1 MDVASA
7 MEHMEQSRDEA
18 IDLPRLIVG
27 VRRRRQ
33 WIYLSAIAAALLSS
47 AFVFFASPRYTG
59 VAKVLLE
66 DQESYYTRPDKASGA
81 ESAATID
88 PEAVQSEAEAV
99 MSPDLA
105 RKAIERL
112 DLAANPEFAVSG
124 GGGSSARADQR
135 VVDKFLSRLT
145 VFPAPKSRVLEI
157 EFVSR
162 DPGLAARAA
171 NTVAE
176 VFLQS
181 QEEAKAQTARAAGAW
196 LLRKIEELRAKVAD
210 ADAKVEAYRTEAGL
224 IAGANGQTVPVE
236 QLTDLNTQLAN
247 ARSSLATAN
256 AKAALLRSLQQAG
269 RLDDAPDSVADESMR
284 RIADERVTMKAEL
297 AEASRTL
304 LPMHPRIK
312 ALTAQLASLDDQI
325 RAAAAKNVHGFEN
338 EARIAGDQ
346 VAALSAALVAQSK
359 TVATGNADDVQLR
372 ALDMEAKTDREQLE
386 SYLQKYREAAA
397 READNAAPADARI
410 IATAEPPRSP
420 TFPKVWQT
428 ILLATLAAIVA
439 SSGVAAAA
447 ALAAN
452 EAGDAPSRDAGARAQ
467 EAPSAVPVAPG
478 AGADSSVEPAPRHP
492 EPGWTA
498 ARDDFETPAALAQ
511 RLAKLD
517 PAHGAPFVL
526 IAGHE
531 CGQALAIALETA
543 RKLSS
548 LSATA
553 LIDLGATEGWL
564 ADVLERE
571 GIDDAELVGLADLL
585 AGRATFG
592 EVIRRDLSSGLDIIP
607 AGGDVIG
614 VEGLDDIFAA
624 LASAYGLIVAHASD
638 WRAATARIAAARA
651 DAVVIVSTPAK
662 LKAAVHS
669 ARTTGGE
676 SYPEI
681 LAFSVKP
688 AQPAFQEAA

>member
-18 IDLPRLIVG
+18 IDLSRLIVG
-27 VRRRRQ
+27 VRRRRR
-33 WIYLSAIAAALLSS
+33 WIYLSAIAAAVLSS
-47 AFVFFASPRYTG
+47 AFVMFTSPRYTG

-66 DQESYYTRPDKASGA
+66 DQESYYTRPDKASGPD
-81 ESAATID
+81 SAATID

-145 VFPAPKSRVLEI
+145 VFPAPKSRVLQI

-181 QEEAKAQTARAAGAW
+181 QEEAKANAARAAGVW
-196 LLRKIEELRAKVAD
+196 LSRRIEELRAKVAD
-210 ADAKVEAYRTEAGL
+210 ADAKVEAYRTQAGL
-224 IAGANGQTVPVE
+224 IAGANGETVPVQ

-247 ARSSLATAN
+247 ARSALATAT
-256 AKAALLRSLQQAG
+256 AKAALLRNLQKDG
-269 RLDDAPDSVADESMR
+269 RLDEAPDSVADESMR
-284 RIADERVTMKAEL
+284 RIADERVTLKAEI
-297 AEASRTL
+297 AEAGRAL
-304 LPMHPRIK
+304 LPMHPRMK

-325 RAAAAKNVHGFEN
+325 RSAAAKNVRGLEN

-346 VAALSAALVAQSK
+346 VASLNAALADQSK
-359 TVATGNADDVQLR
+359 TVAAGNADDVQLR
-372 ALDMEAKTDREQLE
+372 ALDMEAKTAREQLE

-397 READNAAPADARI
+397 REAGNAAPADARI

-452 EAGDAPSRDAGARAQ
+452 EAGDAPSRETSARAA
-467 EAPSAVPVAPG
+467 EAPSTVPVAS
-478 AGADSSVEPAPRHP
+478 GADPNSSGEPAPRHP
-492 EPGWTA
+492 ESGWTMA
-498 ARDDFETPAALAQ
+498 LDNFKTPDALAR
-511 RLAKLD
+511 RLAKFD
-517 PAHGAPFVL
+517 SADGAPFVL

-553 LIDLGATEGWL
+553 LVDLGGAQEWL
-564 ADVLERE
+564 ADVLDRE
-571 GIDDAELVGLADLL
+571 EIDDAEVVGLADLL

-592 EVIRRDLSSGLDIIP
+592 EVIRRDLSSELDIIP
-607 AGGDVIG
+607 AGGDIIG

-624 LASAYGLIVAHASD
+624 LASTYGLIVAHASD
-638 WRAATARIAAARA
+638 WRAATARMAAARA

-669 ARTTGGE
+669 ARTVGGE

-688 AQPAFQEAA
+688 PQPAFEEAA

>member
-7 MEHMEQSRDEA
+7 MEHMEQTRDEA

-27 VRRRRQ
+27 LRRRRR
-33 WIYLSAIAAALLSS
+33 WIYFSAIAAAVLSS
-47 AFVFFASPRYTG
+47 AFVLFASPRYTG

-81 ESAATID
+81 DAAATID

-210 ADAKVEAYRTEAGL
+210 ADAKVEAYRTQAGL
-224 IAGANGQTVPVE
+224 IAGANGQTIPVE

-247 ARSSLATAN
+247 ARSALATAT

-498 ARDDFETPAALAQ
+498 ALDDFETPAALAQ

>member
-1 MDVASA
+1 MDVAGA

-27 VRRRRQ
+27 VRRRRR
-33 WIYLSAIAAALLSS
+33 WIYFSAIAAAVLSS
-47 AFVFFASPRYTG
+47 AFVLLASPRYTG

-81 ESAATID
+81 DAAATID

-124 GGGSSARADQR
+124 GGSSARADQR

-145 VFPAPKSRVLEI
+145 VFPAPKSRVLQI

-162 DPGLAARAA
+162 DPQLAARAA

-181 QEEAKAQTARAAGAW
+181 QEEAKAETARAAGAW
-196 LLRKIEELRAKVAD
+196 LSRKIEELRAKVAD
-210 ADAKVEAYRTEAGL
+210 ADAKVEAYRTQAGL

-247 ARSSLATAN
+247 ARSALATAT

-284 RIADERVTMKAEL
+284 RIADERVTLKAEL

-312 ALTAQLASLDDQI
+312 ALTAELASLDDQL
-325 RAAAAKNVHGFEN
+325 RAAAAKNVRGFEN
-338 EARIAGDQ
+338 EARIAGNQ
-346 VAALSAALVAQSK
+346 VGSLNAALAEQSK
-359 TVATGNADDVQLR
+359 TVATGNAEDVQLR

-397 READNAAPADARI
+397 RDAANAAPADARI

-420 TFPKVWQT
+420 TFPKTWQT
-428 ILLATLAAIVA
+428 IVLATLAAIVA

-452 EAGDAPSRDAGARAQ
+452 EARDAPSREAGAPAA
-467 EAPSAVPVAPG
+467 EAPSTVPVAPG
-478 AGADSSVEPAPRHP
+478 ADSDSSAGPAPLDP
-492 EPGWTA
+492 EPSRTVALGL
-498 ARDDFETPAALAQ
+498 FETPAALAQ
-511 RLAKLD
+511 RLAKLEPGD
-517 PAHGAPFVL
+517 GAPFVL

-548 LSATA
+548 LGATA
-553 LIDLGATEGWL
+553 LVDLGATEGWL
-564 ADVLERE
+564 ADVLDRE
-571 GIDDAELVGLADLL
+571 GSACAEVAGLADLL

-592 EVIRRDLSSGLDIIP
+592 EVIRRDLSSSLDIIP
-607 AGGDVIG
+607 GGGDLSG

-669 ARTTGGE
+669 AR
-676 SYPEI
+676 
-681 LAFSVKP
+681 
-688 AQPAFQEAA
+688 AARRQALSGNSRLQREVG

>member
-1 MDVASA
+1 ML
-7 MEHMEQSRDEA
+7 Q
-18 IDLPRLIVG
+18 
-27 VRRRRQ
+27 
-33 WIYLSAIAAALLSS
+33 
-47 AFVFFASPRYTG
+47 
-59 VAKVLLE
+59 
-66 DQESYYTRPDKASGA
+66 
-81 ESAATID
+81 
-88 PEAVQSEAEAV
+88 
-99 MSPDLA
+99 
-105 RKAIERL
+105 
-112 DLAANPEFAVSG
+112 
-124 GGGSSARADQR
+124 
-135 VVDKFLSRLT
+135 
-145 VFPAPKSRVLEI
+145 I

-162 DPGLAARAA
+162 DPQLAARAA

-196 LLRKIEELRAKVAD
+196 LSRKIEELRGKVAD
-210 ADAKVEAYRTEAGL
+210 ADAKVEAYRTQAGL

-247 ARSSLATAN
+247 ARSALATAT

-269 RLDDAPDSVADESMR
+269 RLDDAPDSVTDESMR
-284 RIADERVTMKAEL
+284 RIADERVTLKAEL
-297 AEASRTL
+297 AEASCTL

-312 ALTAQLASLDDQI
+312 ALTAQLASLDDQL
-325 RAAAAKNVHGFEN
+325 RAAAAKNVRGFEN

-346 VAALSAALVAQSK
+346 VASLNAALADQSK
-359 TVATGNADDVQLR
+359 TVAIGNAEDVQLR

-397 READNAAPADARI
+397 RDAANAAPADARI

-420 TFPKVWQT
+420 TFPKTWQT

-452 EAGDAPSRDAGARAQ
+452 EAGDAPSREAGARAR

-478 AGADSSVEPAPRHP
+478 TGPDSPAEPAPLDP
-492 EPGWTA
+492 EPSRTVALGLF
-498 ARDDFETPAALAQ
+498 DTPDALAR

-517 PAHGAPFVL
+517 SADGARFVV

-548 LSATA
+548 LRATA
-553 LIDLGATEGWL
+553 LVDLGATEDWL
-564 ADVLERE
+564 ADVLDRE
-571 GIDDAELVGLADLL
+571 ESDGAEVVGLADLL

-592 EVIRRDLSSGLDIIP
+592 EVIRRDLSSSLDIIP
-607 AGGDVIG
+607 PGGDLSE

-624 LASAYGLIVAHASD
+624 LASAYGLIVAHVSD
-638 WRAATARIAAARA
+638 WRTATARIAAARA

-669 ARTTGGE
+669 ARTAGGE

-681 LAFSVKP
+681 LAFSVNP

>member
-7 MEHMEQSRDEA
+7 MEHMEQSREEA

-27 VRRRRQ
+27 VRRRRR
-33 WIYLSAIAAALLSS
+33 WIYFSAVAAAVLSS
-47 AFVFFASPRYTG
+47 AFVLFASPRYTG

-81 ESAATID
+81 DSAATID

-124 GGGSSARADQR
+124 GGSSARADQR

-145 VFPAPKSRVLEI
+145 VFPAPKSRVLQI

-162 DPGLAARAA
+162 DPQLAARAA

-181 QEEAKAQTARAAGAW
+181 QEEAKEETARAAGAW
-196 LLRKIEELRAKVAD
+196 LSRKIEELRARVAD

-236 QLTDLNTQLAN
+236 QLTDLNTQLGN
-247 ARSSLATAN
+247 ARSALATAT

-269 RLDDAPDSVADESMR
+269 RLDEAPDSVADESMR
-284 RIADERVTMKAEL
+284 RIADERVTLKAEL

-325 RAAAAKNVHGFEN
+325 RSAAAKNVRGFEN

-346 VAALSAALVAQSK
+346 VASLNASLVAQSK
-359 TVATGNADDVQLR
+359 TVATGNAEDVQLR
-372 ALDMEAKTDREQLE
+372 ALDMEAKTDRDQLE

-397 READNAAPADARI
+397 REAANAAPADARI
-410 IATAEPPRSP
+410 IATADPPRSP

-452 EAGDAPSRDAGARAQ
+452 EAGDAPAREAGARAA

-478 AGADSSVEPAPRHP
+478 ADPDSSAEPAPLDP
-492 EPGWTA
+492 EPSRTVALGL
-498 ARDDFETPAALAQ
+498 FETPAALAQ

-517 PAHGAPFVL
+517 SADGAPFVL

-548 LSATA
+548 LNATA
-553 LIDLGATEGWL
+553 LVDLGDAQEWL
-564 ADVLERE
+564 ADVLDRE
-571 GIDDAELVGLADLL
+571 ESAGAEVVGLADLL

-592 EVIRRDLSSGLDIIP
+592 EVIRRDLSSSLDILP
-607 AGGDVIG
+607 AGGDLSG

-624 LASAYGLIVAHASD
+624 LASAYGLIVAYASD
-638 WRAATARIAAARA
+638 WRAAAARMAAARA
-651 DAVVIVSTPAK
+651 DAVVIVSTAAK

-669 ARTTGGE
+669 ARTAGGE

-681 LAFSVKP
+681 LAFSVKR
-688 AQPAFQEAA
+688 AEPAFQEAA